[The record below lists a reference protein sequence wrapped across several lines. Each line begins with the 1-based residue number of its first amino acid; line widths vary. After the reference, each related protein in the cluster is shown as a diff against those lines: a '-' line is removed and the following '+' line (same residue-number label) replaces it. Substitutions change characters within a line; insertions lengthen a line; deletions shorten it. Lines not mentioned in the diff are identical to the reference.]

1 MVRRPN
7 VLGILII
14 SSIYWGSLLYWQWD
28 TLFGDDKAE
37 QMRSLYGIA
46 LTIPYVGFI
55 IWGTST
61 DLPDN
66 FREIKYIGSGLK
78 PGIWVGFFLGA
89 IYWALQDHAMVGFL
103 LVGVILMGVMAGLCL
118 TCLLYTG
125 EESSRLFG
133 LKRLVDVL
141 CS

>member
-28 TLFGDDKAE
+28 TLFGDDKAD
-37 QMRSLYGIA
+37 QMRSLYAIA

-55 IWGTST
+55 LWGTST

-66 FREIKYIGSGLK
+66 FKEIKYIGRGFK
-78 PGIWVGFFLGA
+78 P
-89 IYWALQDHAMVGFL
+89 
-103 LVGVILMGVMAGLCL
+103 
-118 TCLLYTG
+118 CLLYTSDAAD
-125 EESSRLFG
+125 E
-133 LKRLVDVL
+133 
-141 CS
+141 